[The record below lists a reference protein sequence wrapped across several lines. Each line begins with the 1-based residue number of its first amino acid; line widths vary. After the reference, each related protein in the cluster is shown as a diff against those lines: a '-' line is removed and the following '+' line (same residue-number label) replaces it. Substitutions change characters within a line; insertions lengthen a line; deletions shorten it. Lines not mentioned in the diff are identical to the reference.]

1 MLNDI
6 KNKLTSTIK
15 RFSDKYGGQVNLSS
29 SGAQEELANEIVRE
43 IWDTDITLDTEN
55 KDQLE
60 LFSNIEQEEHK

>member
-1 MLNDI
+1 MLNEI
-6 KNKLTSTIK
+6 KNKLSSTIK
-15 RFSDKYGGQVNLSS
+15 RFSDKYDGQVNLSS

-60 LFSNIEQEEHK
+60 LFSNIDQEEHK